1 MLARVTLE
9 YAIAFSCT
17 WVLAGHSVGVVSAG
31 SKANGSAF
39 GLHLAKWD
47 LRVPRMAYV
56 NFYTSANH
64 VGSVSSFLLCC
75 LLEMDW
81 LENLCDVRT
90 GVS

>member
-1 MLARVTLE
+1 MGAV
-9 YAIAFSCT
+9 SCT
-17 WVLAGHSVGVVSAG
+17 WGLDGHTVGLVSAG
-31 SKANGSAF
+31 CKANGSAF

-56 NFYTSANH
+56 NFYTAANH
-64 VGSVSSFLLCC
+64 VESVSSFLLCR